1 MLYYTSCKEQN
12 LKMNVVCEDFVI
24 TETYDRSH
32 YSNVFI
38 TDKGYG
44 KYIDMKNT
52 FIFYD
57 HYHLKLNSK
66 NKLSPK
72 QKKLQILNKLMY
84 REYTED

>member
-12 LKMNVVCEDFVI
+12 LKRNVVCEDFVI

-38 TDKGYG
+38 IDKGYG

-57 HYHLKLNSK
+57 HYHLILNSK
-66 NKLSPK
+66 NKLSPR
-72 QKKLQILNKLMY
+72 QKKLHILNKLMY